1 MFAGFCAQA
10 RRRRPVKL
18 PDGLTGDRLR
28 RLAEEHGTPLYVT
41 SGETV
46 RARAREVREAFPE
59 AEICYAA
66 KANGNPHLLRL
77 LRSEG
82 ARVDA
87 VSLGE
92 VTAAERAGFAA
103 EEIVYTGVFPPDDEL
118 AAVAR
123 RGVRINANCGADLE
137 RLAGEGA
144 TGEVGLRVNPLVGA
158 GHHAHVVTGGPGAKF
173 GVPLDRAADA
183 YGRGRELGLP
193 VTGLHMHIGSGIR
206 DPEPVLE
213 GVEVLA
219 GLVRRLRSRGRPVEL
234 VDVGGGWGVPY
245 RPGEAGMDVGALAD
259 GVRARLPDD
268 VRLAVE
274 PGRYLVAESTVLLT
288 RVTAVEPPFV
298 GVDAGMNTH
307 LRPALYDAY
316 HHVSS
321 LEEREGPERTV
332 HVVGPICETA
342 DVLGRDRVLPDPRA
356 GDLLAVHTVGAYG
369 SVMASRY
376 NGRPL
381 PGEVLVDGGEA
392 RVIRRAESREDL
404 FRHVPG
410 PEGG

>member
-1 MFAGFCAQA
+1 
-10 RRRRPVKL
+10 VEL
-18 PDGLTGDRLR
+18 PEGLTGDRLQ
-28 RLAEEHGTPLYVT
+28 RLAGTHGTPLYVT
-41 SGETV
+41 SAETV
-46 RARAREVREAFPE
+46 RARARTVRAAFPE

-66 KANGNPHLLRL
+66 KANDNPHLLRL

-92 VTAAERAGFAA
+92 VTAAERAGFGAD
-103 EEIVYTGVFPPDDEL
+103 EIVYTGVFPPEGEL

-123 RGVRINANCGADLE
+123 RGLRINVNAEADLE
-137 RLAGEGA
+137 RLAGLGPE
-144 TGEVGLRVNPLVGA
+144 GEVGLRVNPLVGA

-173 GVPLDRAADA
+173 GVPLDRASDA
-183 YGRGRELGLP
+183 YARGRETGLS

-206 DPEPVLE
+206 DPEPILE
-213 GVEVLA
+213 GAAALA
-219 GLVRRLRSRGRPVEL
+219 ELVDRLRSEGRPVEL

-245 RPGEAGMDVGALAD
+245 RPGETGMDVEGLAD

-274 PGRYLVAESTVLLT
+274 PGRYLVAESTVLVT
-288 RVTAVEPPFV
+288 RVTAVQPPFV

-307 LRPALYDAY
+307 LRPALYDAH

-321 LEEREGPERTV
+321 LEERDAPERTV
-332 HVVGPICETA
+332 HVVGPVCETA

-369 SVMASRY
+369 RVMASRY

-381 PGEVLVDGGEA
+381 PGEVLVEGGEA
-392 RVIRRAESREDL
+392 RVVRRPETREDL
-404 FRHVPG
+404 FRGVPG
-410 PEGG
+410 AEGA

>member
-1 MFAGFCAQA
+1 MN
-10 RRRRPVKL
+10 L
-18 PDGLTGDRLR
+18 PDGLTSHRLR
-28 RLAEEHGTPLYVT
+28 RLAEEHGTPVYVT
-41 SGETV
+41 SAGTV
-46 RARAREVREAFPE
+46 RTRVRAVREAFPE

-82 ARVDA
+82 TGVDT

-92 VTAAERAGFAA
+92 VLAAERAGFGA
-103 EEIVYTGVFPPDDEL
+103 EEIVYTGVFPPDEEL

-123 RGVRINANCGADLE
+123 RGLRVNVNSEADLE
-137 RLAGEGA
+137 RLAEFEVR
-144 TGEVGLRVNPLVGA
+144 GEVGLRVNPLVGA
-158 GHHAHVVTGGPGAKF
+158 GHHDHVVTGGPGAKF

-183 YGRGRELGLP
+183 YARGRELGLA

-206 DPEPVLE
+206 DPEPILE
-213 GVEVLA
+213 GAAVLA
-219 GLVRRLRSRGRPVEL
+219 ELVGRLRSRDHPVEL

-245 RPGEAGMDVGALAD
+245 RPGDSGMDVGALAD
-259 GVRARLPDD
+259 GVRGRLPDD
-268 VRLAVE
+268 VRLTVE
-274 PGRYLVAESTVLLT
+274 PGRYLVAESTVLVT

-307 LRPALYDAY
+307 LRPALYDAH

-321 LEEREGPERTV
+321 LEEREGPGRTV
-332 HVVGPICETA
+332 HVVGPVCETA
-342 DVLGRDRVLPDPRA
+342 DVLGRDRVLPAPRA

-381 PGEVLVDGGEA
+381 PGEVLVDGDGA
-392 RVIRRAESREDL
+392 RVIRRAETREDL
-404 FRHVPG
+404 FRDVPP
-410 PEGG
+410 PEKA